1 MGGETW
7 ADSRNPK
14 ARIMSA
20 TVVPK
25 KKRKEKKKFYIREEL
40 TTFFQSG
47 LGLARYISKK
57 IP

>member
-14 ARIMSA
+14 ARIMRA

-25 KKRKEKKKFYIREEL
+25 KKKEVLYQRRADNILSKQTGFNK
-40 TTFFQSG
+40 
-47 LGLARYISKK
+47 ISL
-57 IP
+57 